1 MATPVQPQAQPE
13 GGAPQG
19 AGGTNAFTRKLG
31 PLPVWAWMGLGL
43 AGALAYA
50 SWSKNKKAASTASE
64 SSTTGEQTADQT
76 PPFIIQ
82 NITNE
87 PPETAPGTSTATTPP
102 PRTTLPWPPP
112 VPPAHPTVPKPPAKK
127 PKVVIYRVKRGDTL
141 SSIAKKYH
149 TTVDAIWKY
158 NTTPGNRPAS
168 TIATL
173 KKRGKN
179 LIFKNEEIDIAVPQG

>member
-1 MATPVQPQAQPE
+1 MSTPVQTE
-13 GGAPQG
+13 APRQ
-19 AGGTNAFTRKLG
+19 AGGSNAFTRKLG
-31 PLPVWAWMGLGL
+31 PLPVWAWMGVGLGV
-43 AGALAYA
+43 ALAW
-50 SWSKNKKAASTASE
+50 SSFSKNKAAKASAADTETAD
-64 SSTTGEQTADQT
+64 TGNVPDQT

-82 NITNE
+82 NFPGAAPQGPAGPAG
-87 PPETAPGTSTATTPP
+87 PPGPTGPAG
-102 PRTTLPWPPP
+102 PPP
-112 VPPAHPTVPKPPAKK
+112 VTPPSGGKPGAPKPPAKG
-127 PKVVIYRVKRGDTL
+127 PKVVVYRVKRGDTL

-179 LIFKNEEIDIAVPQG
+179 LIFKNEEIDIAVPQ